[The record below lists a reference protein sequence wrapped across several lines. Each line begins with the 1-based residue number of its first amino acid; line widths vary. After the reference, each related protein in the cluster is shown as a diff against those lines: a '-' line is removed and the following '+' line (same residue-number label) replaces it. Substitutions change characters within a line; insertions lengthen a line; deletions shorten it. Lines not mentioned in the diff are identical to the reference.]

1 MNAEPGYTT
10 TEFWGKVFV
19 QLVAL
24 LVLFH
29 VVHFTSDQL
38 QGVLGLGA
46 LVIPELFYAISRG
59 IRKAATT
66 SPPVVVQLSAP
77 PPLSG
82 IKPAA

>member
-1 MNAEPGYTT
+1 MSAEPGYTT
-10 TEFWGKVFV
+10 TEFWGKLFV
-19 QLVAL
+19 QLIGL

-29 VVHFTSDQL
+29 VIAFTSEQL
-38 QGVLGLGA
+38 QGILGLGA

-66 SPPVVVQLSAP
+66 SPVVQGSAPP